1 MTNEVLNQLYQKNIT
16 PNEAYK
22 QLYTIPKVPHRR
34 RAHWVKIRIVVADDK
49 KATRLMA
56 FLFGLPIPLF
66 IARMGLRFA
75 KLEDKDIP
83 FDKKQI
89 MDLISTKGILVNVT
103 SPDGTK
109 VFIKTI

>member
-16 PNEAYK
+16 PKEAYK
-22 QLYTIPKVPHRR
+22 QLFDHPKMPHRR
-34 RAHWVKIRIVVADDK
+34 RAHWVKIRIVVPDDR
-49 KATRLMA
+49 KATRWMA

-66 IARMGLRFA
+66 LARIGLRFA
-75 KLEDKDIP
+75 KLDKEDIP
-83 FDKKQI
+83 FDQKQM

-103 SPDGTK
+103 SQDGTI